1 MFLIL
6 GGTLGVYD
14 YMRVV
19 VIFAPPAGAGSLEQ
33 RITDGRK
40 SILFGHHGDYAAVT
54 VAEHPGTLMKAFER
68 APHYLLDSRLMMAWA
83 KAFEERGDTDRARY
97 VAARLK
103 EFRNDQTQEFFAAC
117 RPGAP
122 ASAALAFQC
131 QAPTRTF
138 RFEDFR

>member
-1 MFLIL
+1 
-6 GGTLGVYD
+6 V
-14 YMRVV
+14 
-19 VIFAPPAGAGSLEQ
+19 
-33 RITDGRK
+33 
-40 SILFGHHGDYAAVT
+40 
-54 VAEHPGTLMKAFER
+54 MKAFER

-103 EFRNDQTQEFFAAC
+103 EFRNDQTQEFFTPC